1 METLS
6 CSTIGKFNPE
16 AMPNSNDEAE
26 PGSICEAIQLY
37 QTRPD
42 ARGRTSWTQSL
53 PDDLVQPAE
62 DATTSKYALIVR
74 NEKSYNPKKS
84 LSIHSIVVQSPFLKK
99 FLANVLDGYPGLTM
113 ALDRIEFNAPF
124 KPFVHRWKEFSE
136 EKDQETDLTTKVHV
150 DLLYR
155 TLEDELGDVISKKE
169 DLVKNGVVTHQ
180 LLWTIFE
187 PNDHIFT
194 VIDDHQ
200 CVLTFQSGD
209 IDCRSGN
216 FVLDAKFIDFDGET
230 FGYRTQKLSVPLF
243 EGTKRI
249 TDLSVFPLRYH
260 DNEATIRESL
270 VARGRLWEGYK
281 GFHYLQYDGIGEGY
295 SEFHGR
301 KVKLSVKSRIVI
313 DTKMYNSFNPDHAVW
328 IKDPISTAN
337 RRYNARRR
345 LLQRMTSEEGLGDLS
360 TLSAQA
366 TSSFPS
372 QHAVRHETPA
382 SNKINGT
389 LSDEQRLVATPML
402 RGYGLK
408 HKKWLTFYVT
418 GLQDISWDT
427 KAFDSLVLPHAQQ
440 HLKRFILG
448 FARAQSQRSDK
459 FDDVIHGKGRGL
471 IMLLKGPPGVGKTL
485 TAESV
490 AEALKVPLYVMSAG
504 ELGTDSKQVEET
516 LRDVLTLIPRWG
528 AVLLLDEADVFME
541 ARDKNDIKR
550 NGLVSIFLRLLEYYE
565 GILFLTTNRAE
576 QIDPAFESRIH
587 ISIRYPELNEV
598 SRRQIW
604 SQFLSRPNTARF
616 SDEELDQLSKLKL
629 NGRQIKNVVRTA
641 HLLAQEEECGL
652 NYEHVRMFL
661 DLTADDSV
669 SGPPV

>member
-1 METLS
+1 
-6 CSTIGKFNPE
+6 
-16 AMPNSNDEAE
+16 MPKPSDEAE

-37 QTRPD
+37 QTKPD
-42 ARGRTSWTQSL
+42 ARGRTSWTQSQ
-53 PDDLVQPAE
+53 PNDLVVPAE
-62 DATTSKYALIVR
+62 DSTTSKYALIVR
-74 NEKSYNPKKS
+74 NQKSYNPKKS
-84 LSIHSIVVQSPFLKK
+84 LSIHSVVVQSPLLKK

-113 ALDRIEFNAPF
+113 ALDRIEFTAPF
-124 KPFVHRWKEFSE
+124 KPFVHRWKEFSDG
-136 EKDQETDLTTKVHV
+136 KDQEIDPTTRAHV

-155 TLEDELGDVISKKE
+155 TLDNELADVISKKE

-200 CVLTFQSGD
+200 CVLIFQSGD
-209 IDCRSGN
+209 TDCRSGN
-216 FVLDAKFIDFDGET
+216 FVVDAKFIDFDGENL
-230 FGYRTQKLSVPLF
+230 GYRTQDLSVPFF
-243 EGTKRI
+243 EGTQRI
-249 TDLSVFPLRYH
+249 TDLSVFPLKYH
-260 DNEATIRESL
+260 DNEAIIRESL
-270 VARGRLWEGYK
+270 IARGRLWEGYK
-281 GFHYLQYDGIGEGY
+281 GFHYLQYDGIGTGY

-301 KVKLSVKSRIVI
+301 KVRLSVKSRIVI
-313 DTKMYNSFNPDHAVW
+313 DAKVYNSFNPDYA
-328 IKDPISTAN
+328 
-337 RRYNARRR
+337 
-345 LLQRMTSEEGLGDLS
+345 
-360 TLSAQA
+360 
-366 TSSFPS
+366 
-372 QHAVRHETPA
+372 TPA

-389 LSDEQRLVATPML
+389 LSDEQRLIATPML
-402 RGYGLK
+402 RGYALN
-408 HKKWLTFYVT
+408 HKKWLSFYVT

-427 KAFDSLVLPHAQQ
+427 EAFNSLVLPHAQQ
-440 HLKRFILG
+440 QLKKFILG
-448 FARAQSQRSDK
+448 FARAQSRRSDN

-504 ELGTDSKQVEET
+504 ELGTDSEKVEET
-516 LRDVLTLIPRWG
+516 LRDVLNLIPRWG

-550 NGLVSIFLRLLEYYE
+550 NELVSIFLRLLEYYE

-576 QIDPAFESRIH
+576 QMDPAFESRIH

-616 SDEELDQLSKLKL
+616 SDEELDQLAKLEL

-641 HLLAQEEECGL
+641 HLLAQEEECPL
-652 NYEHVRMFL
+652 NYEHIRMFL

-669 SGPPV
+669 SGSLV

>member
-1 METLS
+1 
-6 CSTIGKFNPE
+6 
-16 AMPNSNDEAE
+16 MPRADGEAE

-42 ARGRTSWTQSL
+42 ARGRTSWTQTQ
-53 PDDLVQPAE
+53 PDDLVKPAE
-62 DATTSKYALIVR
+62 DSTTSKYALIVR
-74 NEKSYNPKKS
+74 NEKSYSPEKS

-113 ALDRIEFNAPF
+113 ALDRVEFTAPF
-124 KPFVHRWKEFSE
+124 KSFIHRWKEFSE
-136 EKDQETDLTTKVHV
+136 AKDQETDFTTKVHA

-155 TLEDELGDVISKKE
+155 TLDNELGDVISKKE

-187 PNDHIFT
+187 PNDYIFT

-200 CVLTFQSGD
+200 CVLAFQSGD
-209 IDCRSGN
+209 TDSSSGD
-216 FVLDAKFIDFDGET
+216 FVVSANFIDFDGET
-230 FGYRTQKLSVPLF
+230 FGYRTQDLCVPYF
-243 EGTKRI
+243 EGTRRI
-249 TDLSVFPLRYH
+249 EDLAVFPLRYH
-260 DNEATIRESL
+260 DSEATIRENL
-270 VARGRLWEGYK
+270 IARGRLWESYK
-281 GFHYLQYDGIGEGY
+281 GFHYLQYDGIGTGY
-295 SEFHGR
+295 SEFHGA
-301 KVKLSVKSRIVI
+301 KVRHIVKSRIVI
-313 DTKMYNSFNPDHAVW
+313 DARVYNSFNPDYAVW
-328 IKDPISTAN
+328 IKDPVSSVGSRN
-337 RRYNARRR
+337 RAPRMRMLRRPPCE
-345 LLQRMTSEEGLGDLS
+345 SEDEDLYS
-360 TLSAQA
+360 LPAQA
-366 TSSFPS
+366 MSSIPS
-372 QHAVRHETPA
+372 QHAIGHETPA
-382 SNKINGT
+382 SNKIKGT
-389 LSDEQRLVATPML
+389 LSDEQRLIATPML
-402 RGYGLK
+402 RGYALR
-408 HKKWLTFYVT
+408 HKKWLTFYIT

-440 HLKRFILG
+440 HLKKFILG
-448 FARAQSQRSDK
+448 FARAQCRRSDN

-504 ELGTDSKQVEET
+504 DLGTDSEQVEET

-550 NGLVSIFLRLLEYYE
+550 NKLVSIFLRLLEYYE

-587 ISIRYPELNEV
+587 ISIQYPELNEV

-604 SQFLSRPNTARF
+604 SQFLSRPNTAQF
-616 SDEELDQLSKLKL
+616 SDKELDQLAKLKL

-641 HLLAQEEECGL
+641 HLLAQEEDCAL
-652 NYEHVRMFL
+652 NYEHIRMFL
-661 DLTADDSV
+661 ELTANDSV
-669 SGPPV
+669 SGSLV